1 MPLTISLGEL
11 VLLLLKVI
19 DYVIDCC
26 EKLGFILITFITIG
40 GFFNGGEEEAQ
51 SMASAGRAN
60 CKEIL

>member
-11 VLLLLKVI
+11 VLPLLKVI

-40 GFFNGGEEEAQ
+40 GFF
-51 SMASAGRAN
+51 
-60 CKEIL
+60 